1 MKKKITNMKKKIIL
15 HGECIVA
22 ECPSLPED
30 AIAENHNSKIVIVA
44 NSEVTGNHHVI
55 ANKPGVVFY
64 NSKTTGKRY
73 MNSSVPTNISCV
85 MAERHTTIDIVPG
98 TYVIG
103 IQQEYDYIAQ
113 AKRNVAD

>member
-1 MKKKITNMKKKIIL
+1 MKKKIIL

-22 ECPSLPED
+22 QCSGLPAD
-30 AIAENHNSKIVIVA
+30 AVAETHNGKVVIVA

-55 ANKPGVVFY
+55 ANKPGVTFW

-73 MNSSVPTNISCV
+73 MNSTVPTDISCV

>member
-1 MKKKITNMKKKIIL
+1 MKKNKIIL

-22 ECPSLPED
+22 QCAGLPAD
-30 AIAENHNSKIVIVA
+30 AIAEIHTTNVVIVA

-73 MNSSVPTNISCV
+73 MNSAVPTNISCV

-98 TYVIG
+98 TYTIG